1 MNSVLLEGI
10 NISKNFG
17 AFAAL
22 KNVNFLLE
30 ENQIVGLIGPNGSG
44 KTTLFNV
51 ITGIYKPDAGQIFFK
66 KINITGW
73 SPNKIC
79 RLGIARTFQTPRIFA
94 DLSIEK
100 NVKVAEKFGRQH
112 KNKTLSI
119 KPLDYVGLAHKANK
133 LAQET
138 SLFERR
144 LLEIAMALATHPDIL
159 LLDEPL
165 SGLSPDELK
174 VGIELITKIRSE
186 LEITVFWI
194 EHVMEAIL
202 NNVDKIIVLNAGEKI
217 SEGIPTKI
225 VSDEKVIEAY
235 LGQVI

>member
-1 MNSVLLEGI
+1 VLLEGI

-73 SPNKIC
+73 PPNKIC

-186 LEITVFWI
+186 LKITVFWI